1 MIKSI
6 FKTGVNTFKTGLKL
20 THDAAAALEVVT
32 NQIALESAKKGD
44 EVLEK
49 AEREEQARLKN
60 KMDTMVARKAEGE
73 EFL

>member
-32 NQIALESAKKGD
+32 NQIALESTKKGD